1 MTMSQTRTIK
11 SRSRTSGRLSQLR
24 RDVYK
29 YRELLLLM
37 LPAIVWLIVNR
48 YLPMIGVIIAFKDVN
63 YSLGILRSPWAGL
76 QNFRYLFATNSAFII
91 TRNTLL
97 YNFSFILLDI
107 AIPVSLALLL
117 NELRGRVLPRVYHT
131 IMLFPYFMSMVVVSY
146 LVFAMLSHANGL
158 MNVAVLPGLGLEPIN
173 WYAETEYWP
182 FILPTVHVWKTA
194 GYTTIIYLAALSGI
208 DPSYYDAAAIDGA
221 GKWKQARYISIP
233 FLKPVIIILSIL
245 AVGRIFYSDFG
256 LFYQVPLNS
265 GALYSVTNVIDTYVY
280 RGLTQTNDLGMASAA
295 GFYQSLVGFVL
306 VLATN
311 MIVRRYDPE
320 QALF

>member
-1 MTMSQTRTIK
+1 MSEMNTLDARANRT
-11 SRSRTSGRLSQLR
+11 GRLTR
-24 RDVYK
+24 FGRNVYRF
-29 YRELLLLM
+29 RELLILM
-37 LPAIVWLIVNR
+37 IPAIVWLIVNR

-63 YSLGILRSPWAGL
+63 YSLGILRSPWAGFK
-76 QNFRYLFATNSAFII
+76 NFQYLFATNSAYII

-97 YNFSFILLDI
+97 YNVSFIFLDI
-107 AIPVSLALLL
+107 LIPVSLALLL
-117 NELRGRVLPRVYHT
+117 NELRGKVLPRLYHT

-158 MNVAVLPGLGLEPIN
+158 MNVSVLPALGREPIN

-182 FILPTVHVWKTA
+182 FILPMVHVWKTA
-194 GYTTIIYLAALSGI
+194 GYTTIIYLAALAGI

-221 GKWKQARYISIP
+221 GKFKQARFISIP
-233 FLKPVIIILSIL
+233 FLRPVIIILSIL

-306 VLATN
+306 VLTTN
-311 MIVRRYDPE
+311 TIVRRYDPE

>member
-1 MTMSQTRTIK
+1 
-11 SRSRTSGRLSQLR
+11 
-24 RDVYK
+24 
-29 YRELLLLM
+29 
-37 LPAIVWLIVNR
+37 
-48 YLPMIGVIIAFKDVN
+48 MIGVIIAFKDVN

-76 QNFRYLFATNSAFII
+76 KNFQYLFATNDAFII

-97 YNFSFILLDI
+97 YNLSFIILDI

-117 NELRGRVLPRVYHT
+117 NELRGRFLPRLYHT

-146 LVFAMLSHANGL
+146 LVFAMLSHQNGL
-158 MNVAVLPGLGLEPIN
+158 MNVAVLPGLGREPIN
-173 WYAETEYWP
+173 WYAETRFWP

-194 GYTTIIYLAALSGI
+194 GYTTIIYLAALAGI
-208 DPSYYDAAAIDGA
+208 DTSYYDAAAIDGA
-221 GKWKQARYISIP
+221 GKWKQARYISVP

-306 VLATN
+306 VLTTN
-311 MIVRRYDPE
+311 TIVRRYDTE